1 MTTTMIS
8 LIHQAELETLKAFV
22 KACEQLG
29 LPYIATGGTLLGAI
43 RHHGFI
49 PWDDDL
55 DVAMLRSDY
64 EVFLKKAPE
73 IFASQP
79 YFLQTPFSDENYG
92 LSYSKLL
99 NQHTYIEEKNN
110 VNYARKGVFLDIFPL
125 DCIPDSISQL
135 RKQISDVHRLDS
147 RLLLKLHYNVIDTPI
162 RHLMP
167 DLSVEQRE
175 AILEIKRKRS
185 EIMQQY
191 NTHKLTNDTRLK
203 NLASQYSY
211 DKEIISYEQFD
222 NTELVPFE
230 DMLLKVP
237 SDYHNILINLYG
249 DYLAIPPESQQLAKH
264 INRLIV
270 NNQEFFA

>member
-22 KACEQLG
+22 KVCEQLR

-64 EVFLKKAPE
+64 EIFLAKAPE
-73 IFASQP
+73 VLASEP

-92 LSYSKLL
+92 LSYAKLL
-99 NQHTYIEEKNN
+99 NQHTFIEEKNN
-110 VNYARKGVFLDIFPL
+110 FNYARKGVFLDIFPL
-125 DCIPDSISQL
+125 DQIPNSTSQL
-135 RKQISDVHRLDS
+135 KKQISDIKRLDS
-147 RLLLKLHYNVIDTPI
+147 RLLLKLHYNVIDTPM
-162 RHLMP
+162 RHLIS
-167 DLSVEQRE
+167 DLSTEQRQTV
-175 AILEIKRKRS
+175 LELKKRRLAL
-185 EIMQQY
+185 MQQY
-191 NTHKLTNDTRLK
+191 NSDDVLANTKFK
-203 NLASQYSY
+203 NMASQYSY
-211 DKEIISYEQFD
+211 DKEIMTYHQIT

-230 DMLLKVP
+230 DMLLTVS
-237 SDYHNILINLYG
+237 SDYNNILINLYG
-249 DYLAIPPESQQLAKH
+249 DYMALPPENQQSAKH
-264 INRLIV
+264 ISHLIT